1 VKTIGKLAVVAAL
14 ALSAAAA
21 GAELTLLS
29 LAKRG
34 DAEAQYLVGM
44 AYLEGRQVTRDP
56 AEGIR
61 WLRHAAS
68 QRNVQGRFALAT
80 LYREGRGVPQNLP
93 AAVRLFGD
101 GAAAQHRESQFALA
115 QMYGAGQGVPR
126 DDALAVKLLN
136 EAAWANLPEAQ
147 ALLGEWFYRGK
158 GVEKNRNKAWRL
170 LKLSGDAIRPR
181 GRKILEEIDPEL
193 SEMERAFLLRRVRE
207 YRVQHPRVA
216 PRKSSLTG
224 LPVVEGAKPEVAT
237 GDDPDETA
245 KALSPEALA
254 TLERAES
261 LVAQGLR
268 EGDAGLVAEAV
279 ALADERLT
287 ADPSDA
293 RALLVKARVDIAE
306 GRLAE
311 ASERLRAA
319 VAQRPDWG
327 EAHFWLAS
335 TLERRGELPGA
346 RDEFARALR
355 LDGGLIEARAALV
368 RIHVALGEHEAAVTQ
383 ARLVLADV
391 PGDVATRDV
400 LVESLMLLDRGSDA
414 LRMLQAIREEDRDAA
429 VRTAMGRIYLE
440 LGQARSARESLMR
453 ANAEAPHQSETLR
466 ALLRLDAAE
475 GRLPDSVARIE
486 DALTV
491 RSDDPS
497 LHRLAGIAAL
507 HEGRAAD
514 AEQSLE
520 RALALDPSDVE
531 STLRLGRHYT
541 ASGRTQEAIHLYERA
556 LQALPDESGIHHR
569 LGGAYE
575 SRGDRDRAIEQYEAA
590 IRHDP
595 GHGPAKDDLGRLL
608 ADDPKTADRAFA
620 LAGEARAL
628 MPNEVGPAVTLG
640 KVHLARGDLLA
651 AIRLLQRA
659 EARLEPG
666 DPRLGEVRY
675 LLGRSYLSDGQ
686 FALSRETLERA
697 LSEIDTRG
705 DPREPLWAAGAR
717 EMLARLDA
725 RR

>member
-1 VKTIGKLAVVAAL
+1 VKTIGKLAVVVAL
-14 ALSAAAA
+14 ALLATAA

-29 LAKRG
+29 LARRG

-44 AYLEGRQVTRDP
+44 AYTEGREVPRDP
-56 AEGIR
+56 AQGIR

-68 QRNVQGRFALAT
+68 QRHAEARFALAT

-93 AAVRLFGD
+93 AAVRLFTE
-101 GAAAQHRESQFALA
+101 GAAEQHRESKFALA
-115 QMYGAGQGVPR
+115 KMYGAGQGVAR
-126 DDALAVKLLN
+126 DDHLAVKLLN
-136 EAAWANLPEAQ
+136 DAAWANLPEAQ

-158 GVEKNRNKAWRL
+158 GVEKDRDKAWIL

-181 GRKILEEIDPEL
+181 GRKILEEIDREL
-193 SEMERAFLLRRVRE
+193 SGVERAILTRTMRD
-207 YRVQHPRVA
+207 YRVQHPMVA
-216 PRKSSLTG
+216 PHKSPLRR
-224 LPVVEGAKPEVAT
+224 LPVVEGAEPEVAA

-254 TLERAES
+254 KLERAES

-279 ALADERLT
+279 ALADERLA

-293 RALLVKARVDIAE
+293 RALVVKARVNIAE

-311 ASERLRAA
+311 ASERLHAA

-327 EAHFWLAS
+327 EAYFWLGS
-335 TLERRGELPGA
+335 TLERRGELPEA
-346 RDEFARALR
+346 RDEFMRALR
-355 LDGGLIEARAALV
+355 LDAEPIETRAALV

-383 ARLVLADV
+383 ARLYLADV
-391 PGDVATRDV
+391 PGDVAMRDV
-400 LVESLMLLDRGSDA
+400 LVESLLLLGRGSDA

-440 LGQARSARESLMR
+440 LGQAHSARESLMR
-453 ANAEAPHQSETLR
+453 ANAEAPHQSEILR

-486 DALTV
+486 AALTV
-491 RSDDPS
+491 RPDDPS

-507 HEGRAAD
+507 HEARAAD
-514 AEQSLE
+514 AERSLQ

-531 STLRLGRHYT
+531 STLRLGRQYT
-541 ASGRTQEAIHLYERA
+541 ESGRTQEAIRLYAQA
-556 LQALPDESGIHHR
+556 LQALPDEAGIHHR
-569 LGGAYE
+569 LGGAFE

-590 IRHDP
+590 IRYDP
-595 GHGPAKDDLGRLL
+595 DHGPAKDDLGRLL

-620 LAGEARAL
+620 LAEEARAL
-628 MPNEVGPAVTLG
+628 MPNEAGPAITLG

-666 DPRLGEVRY
+666 DPHLGEVQY
-675 LLGRSYLSDGQ
+675 LLGRSYVSDGQ
-686 FALSRETLERA
+686 FALGRETLERA
-697 LSEIDTRG
+697 LSGIDTRG
-705 DPREPLWAAGAR
+705 DPREPPWAAGAR